1 MRSDAT
7 GRNRTEGWRS
17 SALQNLLKSVQH
29 EKCFHICFSIS
40 VPLRNRNARLLNSA
54 SEGSLLL
61 ICAFFF
67 CNCACSAGD
76 SRKES
81 VMQ

>member
-29 EKCFHICFSIS
+29 ENCVHIYFSIS
-40 VPLRNRNARLLNSA
+40 VALKTVAHDF
-54 SEGSLLL
+54 EILLL
-61 ICAFFF
+61 KVLSF
-67 CNCACSAGD
+67 
-76 SRKES
+76 
-81 VMQ
+81 